1 MKHFLLQKIVFFFI
15 AISLVGCIEEED
27 ISYEQTSFVQ
37 IGDVAPDFT
46 VETINGQIITL
57 SEHRDKIVL
66 ITFFSTTCN
75 DCLAQF
81 EYIKDKIVSF
91 DAAKFLFLPIVR
103 GEGYNTVERFQ
114 IDNNF
119 TFDMGYDSKG
129 SIYALYA
136 TRYVPRNYL
145 IDHSGKIILL
155 SAEPSTE
162 QLDALLNQISELIQ

>member
-1 MKHFLLQKIVFFFI
+1 M
-15 AISLVGCIEEED
+15 
-27 ISYEQTSFVQ
+27 Q

-57 SEHRDKIVL
+57 SEHREKIVL

-75 DCLAQF
+75 DCHAQF
-81 EYIKDKIVSF
+81 EHIKDKIANF
-91 DAAKFLFLPIVR
+91 DTTKFLFLPIVR
-103 GEGYNTVERFQ
+103 KEDRNSVERFQ
-114 IDNNF
+114 IDNKLA
-119 TFDMGYDSKG
+119 FDMGFDSKG
-129 SIYALYA
+129 AIYALYA

-145 IDHSGKIILL
+145 VDHNGRVISI